1 MNLKSFGI
9 ANFKAFGQSPQSIP
23 IKPITL
29 VFGPNSAGKS
39 SLLHSILWMDH
50 ALNLGEL
57 DVRYPKAGK
66 NEIDLGGFSQV
77 IHDHASTPRIIAEL
91 TFGKETVAEE
101 LRKVFS
107 IKTGISLDLS
117 FGYQP
122 LSNCPNPALLDY
134 RLKID
139 GKDFL
144 SIIRT
149 KAGLKISNFDWCHK
163 PDEELSSDEEMPDS
177 NSEVVNEILNAIRQ
191 MDKLTLKEAQMIQ
204 EAVSSSFFAGD
215 ELLASKLLPE
225 GIKPGPRPTDETGKN
240 LVLLLNRL
248 LLSVAVEAQDAFKG
262 LKYIPP
268 LRKIPARYFDLT
280 GAEEAWQRLFEDRK
294 LLDKVNAWL
303 GSNTFKS
310 KYQLFVE
317 EYISRSSLR
326 RELPTRLRNAFVRAA
341 VCDGCDPDQKNAFTE
356 ELALVITHLKDLY
369 MEADIEFILHS
380 FPDLLEDM
388 LECAADLYAIEHE
401 RDPEAGGSYSTGM
414 ENWEI
419 RKYSDAGFDWSVWVG
434 KEALE
439 RSQPYAVEL
448 FIRWASEQSPLL
460 ELFDRDEDNNPSL
473 GFAFESR
480 DVRRDFGSR
489 DVRREILLRHRHKN
503 TDVSLQDVGVGISQV
518 LPVIL
523 HAFGE
528 KEKLIAIE
536 QPEIHIHPALQAE
549 LGDVFIESALGENK
563 NTFLL
568 ETHSEHLILR
578 LLRRVRET
586 TKGDFSEWPEALK
599 AACPN
604 GIRPEDIAVLYVQ
617 PGNEGAEITELPV
630 TPDGDFS
637 RPWPSGFFTERAKEL
652 Y

>member
-39 SLLHSILWMDH
+39 SLLHSIQWMDH

-139 GKDFL
+139 GEDFL

-177 NSEVVNEILNAIRQ
+177 NSEGVNELLNALRQ

-215 ELLASKLLPE
+215 ELLASTLLPV

-248 LLSVAVEAQDAFKG
+248 LLSVAEEAQDAFKG
-262 LKYIPP
+262 LKYVPP

-280 GAEEAWQRLFEDRK
+280 EAEEAWQRLFEDRR
-294 LLDKVNAWL
+294 LLHKVNDWL
-303 GSNTFKS
+303 RSETFQT
-310 KYQLFVE
+310 KYELVVA
-317 EYISRSSLR
+317 EYLSRSSLE
-326 RELPTRLRNAFVRAA
+326 RELPTLLRMEVVRTA
-341 VCDGCDPDQKNAFTE
+341 VCHPSQETALSE
-356 ELALVITHLKDLY
+356 ELAPVIADLKELY
-369 MEADIEFILHS
+369 MEADIESILRS
-380 FPDLLEDM
+380 FPDLLED
-388 LECAADLYAIEHE
+388 LLDSAADTYASDREHTL
-401 RDPEAGGSYSTGM
+401 EAEEPSFKRMTHA
-414 ENWEI
+414 EI
-419 RKYSDAGFDWSVWVG
+419 RKLSDARFEWSEWVG
-434 KEALE
+434 REALE
-439 RSQPYAVEL
+439 DSQPFATEL
-448 FIRWASEQSPLL
+448 FIRWASEQPPLL
-460 ELFDRDEDNNPSL
+460 ELFDRNEDNDPSY
-473 GFAFESR
+473 ASR
-480 DVRRDFGSR
+480 EFLKGRAFGSR

-599 AACPN
+599 VACPN

>member
-149 KAGLKISNFDWCHK
+149 KAGLKISNFDWLHK
-163 PDEELSSDEEMPDS
+163 LDEELSSDEEMPDS
-177 NSEVVNEILNAIRQ
+177 NSEGFNKILN
-191 MDKLTLKEAQMIQ
+191 MLEHWDNPTKKELQMI
-204 EAVSSSFFAGD
+204 EVALTERVFGGGK
-215 ELLASKLLPE
+215 LLASTLLPE
-225 GIKPGPRPTDETGKN
+225 AIKPDSRPMHESIKN
-240 LVLLLNRL
+240 RVLLVNRL
-248 LLSVAVEAQDAFKG
+248 LLSVAEEAQDAFKG
-262 LKYIPP
+262 LKYVPP

-280 GAEEAWQRLFEDRK
+280 GAEEAWQRLFEDRR
-294 LLDKVNAWL
+294 LLHKVNDWL
-303 GSNTFKS
+303 RSETFQT
-310 KYQLFVE
+310 KYELVVA
-317 EYISRSSLR
+317 EYLSRSSLE
-326 RELPTRLRNAFVRAA
+326 RELPTLLRMEVVRTA
-341 VCDGCDPDQKNAFTE
+341 VCHPSQETALSE
-356 ELALVITHLKDLY
+356 ELAPVIADLKELY
-369 MEADIEFILHS
+369 MEADIESILRS
-380 FPDLLEDM
+380 FPDLLED
-388 LECAADLYAIEHE
+388 LLDSAADTYASDREHTL
-401 RDPEAGGSYSTGM
+401 EAEEPSFKRMTHA
-414 ENWEI
+414 EI
-419 RKYSDAGFDWSVWVG
+419 RKLSDARFEWSEWVG
-434 KEALE
+434 REALE
-439 RSQPYAVEL
+439 DSQPFATEL
-448 FIRWASEQSPLL
+448 FIRWASEQPPLL
-460 ELFDRDEDNNPSL
+460 ELFDRNEDNDPTY
-473 GFAFESR
+473 ASR
-480 DVRRDFGSR
+480 EFLKGRAFGSR

-637 RPWPSGFFTERAKEL
+637 RPWPSGFFTERDKEL
-652 Y
+652 F

>member
-77 IHDHASTPRIIAEL
+77 IHDHASTPRIITEL

-122 LSNCPNPALLDY
+122 LSNCPYPALLDY

-139 GKDFL
+139 GEDFL

-149 KAGLKISNFDWCHK
+149 KAGLKISNFDWLRK

-177 NSEVVNEILNAIRQ
+177 NSEGVNELLNALRQ

-215 ELLASKLLPE
+215 ELLASTLLPE

-240 LVLLLNRL
+240 ILLLLDFLNRL
-248 LLSVAVEAQDAFKG
+248 LLSVAEEAQDAFKR
-262 LKYIPP
+262 LKYVPP

-280 GAEEAWQRLFEDRK
+280 GAEEAWQRLFEDRR
-294 LLDKVNAWL
+294 LLHKVNDWL
-303 GSNTFKS
+303 RSETFQT
-310 KYQLFVE
+310 KYELVVA
-317 EYISRSSLR
+317 EYLSRSSLE
-326 RELPTRLRNAFVRAA
+326 RELPTLLRMEVVRTA
-341 VCDGCDPDQKNAFTE
+341 VCHPSQETALSE
-356 ELALVITHLKDLY
+356 ELAPVIADLKELY
-369 MEADIEFILHS
+369 MEADIESILRS
-380 FPDLLEDM
+380 FPDLLED
-388 LECAADLYAIEHE
+388 LLDSAADTYASDREHIL
-401 RDPEAGGSYSTGM
+401 EAEEPSFKRMTHA
-414 ENWEI
+414 EI
-419 RKYSDAGFDWSVWVG
+419 RKLSDARFEWSEWVG
-434 KEALE
+434 REALE
-439 RSQPYAVEL
+439 DSQPFATEL
-448 FIRWASEQSPLL
+448 FIRWASEQPPLL
-460 ELFDRDEDNNPSL
+460 ELFDRNEDNDPTY
-473 GFAFESR
+473 ASR
-480 DVRRDFGSR
+480 EFLKGRAFGSR

-578 LLRRVRET
+578 ILRRIRET
-586 TKGDFSEWPEALK
+586 TRGKTGTWPAQLRE
-599 AACPN
+599 ACPD
-604 GIRPEDIAVLYVQ
+604 GIMPEDVAVLYVE
-617 PGNEGAEITELPV
+617 PGAEGAKVRELRI
-630 TPDGDFS
+630 DGQGRFIDE
-637 RPWPSGFFTERAKEL
+637 WPNGFFEERFSEEF
-652 Y
+652 

>member
-9 ANFKAFGQSPQSIP
+9 ANFKAFGQSPQCIP

-139 GKDFL
+139 GEDFL

-149 KAGLKISNFDWCHK
+149 KAGLKISNFDWLHK
-163 PDEELSSDEEMPDS
+163 PDEELPSDEEMPDS
-177 NSEVVNEILNAIRQ
+177 NSEGVNELLNALRQ
-191 MDKLTLKEAQMIQ
+191 MDKLTVKEAQMIQ
-204 EAVSSSFFAGD
+204 EAVSSSFFVGD
-215 ELLASKLLPE
+215 ELLASTLLPE

-240 LVLLLNRL
+240 TLLLLDFLNRL
-248 LLSVAVEAQDAFKG
+248 LHSVAEEAQDAFKG
-262 LKYIPP
+262 LKYVPP

-280 GAEEAWQRLFEDRK
+280 GAEEAWQRLFEDRR
-294 LLDKVNAWL
+294 LLRKVNDWL
-303 GSNTFKS
+303 GTETFQT
-310 KYQLFVE
+310 KYELVVA
-317 EYISRSSLR
+317 EYLSRSSLE
-326 RELPTRLRNAFVRAA
+326 RELPTLLRMGIVRTA
-341 VCDGCDPDQKNAFTE
+341 VCHLYQESALSE
-356 ELALVITHLKDLY
+356 ELAPVIADLKELY
-369 MEADIEFILHS
+369 VEADIESILRS
-380 FPDLLEDM
+380 FPDLLED
-388 LECAADLYAIEHE
+388 LLDCAADLYAVEHQ
-401 RDPEAGGSYSTGM
+401 RDPETEGPYSKGM
-414 ENWEI
+414 KHAEI
-419 RKYSDAGFDWSVWVG
+419 RKITDARFEWSEWVG
-434 KEALE
+434 REALE
-439 RSQPYAVEL
+439 DSQPFATEL
-448 FIRWASEQSPLL
+448 FIRWASEQPPLL
-460 ELFDRDEDNNPSL
+460 ELFDRNEDNDPTYASGEFL
-473 GFAFESR
+473 KGRAFE
-480 DVRRDFGSR
+480 SR

-523 HAFGE
+523 HAFGD

-604 GIRPEDIAVLYVQ
+604 GIHPEDIAVLYVQ